1 MKANEAPKKI
11 YLYPSDRAGEEYEDE
26 WGTFPWCEDYVE
38 YTRTDAFIEKA
49 CDWLR
54 THSEMDFFE
63 LIPVGNY
70 CGAGNLNKKKMIE
83 DFRNYMKGE

>member
-26 WGTFPWCEDYVE
+26 WGTFPWGEDYVE

-49 CDWLR
+49 C
-54 THSEMDFFE
+54 EFFAPY
-63 LIPVGNY
+63 IPDNSGGY
-70 CGAGNLNKKKMIE
+70 DRARIIE
-83 DFRNYMKGE
+83 DFKNYMKGG

>member
-26 WGTFPWCEDYVE
+26 WGTFPWGEDYVE

-49 CDWLR
+49 CDWINL
-54 THSEMDFFE
+54 HIGE
-63 LIPVGNY
+63 LSDIYTRSAIRNEF
-70 CGAGNLNKKKMIE
+70 LE
-83 DFRNYMKGE
+83 DFRKAMEE

>member
-1 MKANEAPKKI
+1 MKANEAPEKI

-26 WGTFPWCEDYVE
+26 WGTFPWGEDYVE

-54 THSEMDFFE
+54 C
-63 LIPVGNY
+63 NN
-70 CGAGNLNKKKMIE
+70 NLHDGEIDDYVN
-83 DFRNYMKGE
+83 DFRNYIKGE